1 MKLTKNQ
8 VFIIKTTIIIMF
20 AVSAGKHANSILTA
34 VEIGPFISPFLYFFF
49 LLICVLIAQWI
60 LWSDCLPKW
69 WMLSGFVGCLVSS
82 ALVGYLISS
91 AMVGKLSHL
100 STLNL
105 ADRFNIEGVLE
116 YFFAGIITAIPQ
128 GFLLKRKGY
137 LWVLLNGIGWALNNA
152 YVAILVYSVFSGFPA
167 YVNILMAATNGLFLG
182 ILLSPYLYSILNDQG
197 LNQMKLAE

>member
-1 MKLTKNQ
+1 MKLTKKQ

-34 VEIGPFISPFLYFFF
+34 VDVGPFISPFLYFFF

-60 LWSDCLPKW
+60 LWSDHLPKW

-91 AMVGKLSHL
+91 AIVGKLSHL

-105 ADRFNIEGVLE
+105 ADRFNIEGVFE
-116 YFFAGIITAIPQ
+116 YFFAGIIAAIPQ
-128 GFLLKRKGY
+128 GFLLKQKGY

-152 YVAILVYSVFSGFPA
+152 YVAILGYSVFFGFPA
-167 YVNILMAATNGLFLG
+167 YTNISMAATNGLLLG